1 MNKKLKVKIWDREFE
16 LSVIYQNFPG
26 EEVIENQE
34 KIAGT
39 ISTINFSEAQKGV
52 EQYIRKYNSAD
63 LNGDEIANI
72 FEYVMPKSLLIPR
85 EYDKRIFA
93 IMCNYK
99 FDMEHGIAVV
109 FEDEK
114 YKTVG
119 PQDIIL

>member
-1 MNKKLKVKIWDREFE
+1 MNKKLKVIIWDREFE

-39 ISTINFSEAQKGV
+39 ISTIDFSVAQKGV

-72 FEYVMPKSLLIPR
+72 FKYVIPKSLLIPR